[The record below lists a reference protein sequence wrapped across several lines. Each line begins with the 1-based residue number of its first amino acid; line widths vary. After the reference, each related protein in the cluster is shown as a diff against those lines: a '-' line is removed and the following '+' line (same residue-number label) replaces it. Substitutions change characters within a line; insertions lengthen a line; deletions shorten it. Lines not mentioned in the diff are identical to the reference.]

1 MKKRRM
7 RPLLIVVEREK
18 HDEIRGGR
26 MDACPTPGKDKA

>member
-1 MKKRRM
+1 M

-26 MDACPTPGKDKA
+26 MDAWSTPGQDQDKA